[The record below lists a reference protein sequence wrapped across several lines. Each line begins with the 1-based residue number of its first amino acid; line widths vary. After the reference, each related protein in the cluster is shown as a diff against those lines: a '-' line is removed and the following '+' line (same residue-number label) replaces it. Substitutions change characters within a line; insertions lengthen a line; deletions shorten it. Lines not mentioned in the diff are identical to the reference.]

1 MLARVIAGVDGS
13 AESLAAAEWAA
24 REAER
29 RDRPLRLVHAWTRQP
44 RNGEHEAAGAVQRHL
59 GRRVLRGAEDRVR
72 AAHPGL
78 RVDDRQIEG
87 PAAPVLSDTAGPAD
101 LLVLGSRGHAAR
113 LTGLLL
119 GSVSRGVLG
128 TATQPVVLVRAGHRA
143 DDEHRA
149 GADGFRDVVVG
160 LDPAAISDEVLAF
173 AFEAAHLR
181 GTRLHAVYASPA
193 PDTADDLLHVLS
205 DTLHRWRDKYPD
217 VPVVETVT
225 CGRARTEL
233 LRAASGAGLLVVGH
247 RHPAPHHLGPRT
259 GRVTQAAVVHDVG
272 CPVAVIPHD

>member
-13 AESLAAAEWAA
+13 AESLAATEWAA

-29 RDRPLRLVHAWTRQP
+29 RGRPLRLVHAWTRLP
-44 RNGEHEAAGAVQRHL
+44 RSGEHESAGAVERCL
-59 GRRVLRGAEDRVR
+59 GRRMLRGAEDRVR
-72 AAHPGL
+72 TAHPGL
-78 RVDDRQIEG
+78 PLDDRQIEG
-87 PAAPVLSDTAGPAD
+87 PAAPVLTHAAGPAD

-128 TATQPVVLVRAGHRA
+128 RATQPVVLVRAGHRA
-143 DDEHRA
+143 EAEGH
-149 GADGFRDVVVG
+149 RDVVVG
-160 LDPAAISDEVLAF
+160 LDAADICEDVLAF

-181 GTRLHAVYASPA
+181 QTRLHAVYASPA
-193 PDTADDLLHVLS
+193 PGAADGLHRVLS

-217 VPVVETVT
+217 VPVAETVT
-225 CGRARTEL
+225 GGRARTEL
-233 LRAASGAGLLVVGH
+233 LRTASGAALLVVGH
-247 RHPAPHHLGPRT
+247 RHTPHPLGPRT
-259 GRVTQAAVVHDVG
+259 GPVTQAAVAHDPG

>member
-24 REAER
+24 HEAER
-29 RDRPLRLVHAWTRQP
+29 RGRPLRLVHAWTRMP
-44 RNGEHEAAGAVQRHL
+44 RSGEQESAGAVQRYL

-72 AAHPGL
+72 TAHPGL

-87 PAAPVLSDTAGPAD
+87 PAAPVLNHAAGRAD
-101 LLVLGSRGHAAR
+101 LLVLGSRGHAGR

-128 TATQPVVLVRAGHRA
+128 GATRPVVLVRAGQHPTSPT
-143 DDEHRA
+143 DS
-149 GADGFRDVVVG
+149 DGPGDVVVG
-160 LDPAAISDEVLAF
+160 LDPAALSDEVLAF
-173 AFEAAHLR
+173 AFEAAHIH
-181 GTRLHAVYASPA
+181 GARLHAVYASPA
-193 PDTADDLLHVLS
+193 PDTSDDLQQFLS
-205 DTLHRWRDKYPD
+205 DTLHRWQDKYPE

-225 CGRARTEL
+225 PGRARTEL
-233 LRAASGAGLLVVGH
+233 LRAASGAGLLVIGH
-247 RHPAPHHLGPRT
+247 RRTPHLLGSRT
-259 GRVTQAAVVHDVG
+259 GRVTQAALVHNVG